1 MWLTHRGMMPIPLI
15 LFNLKEDNKM
25 IEQTRLYRLLKNTNG
40 FISLTYDGCEYV
52 LMKRY
57 CGTIQR
63 YIFSEN
69 THFTLLVT
77 YNIRYHNVSAPHG
90 HCDRT
95 IKQLFFSLNEL
106 EKELKERSFLMAENA
121 TIRFDGKS
129 IIIYSKP

>member
-1 MWLTHRGMMPIPLI
+1 
-15 LFNLKEDNKM
+15 M
-25 IEQTRLYRLLKNTNG
+25 IEHTRLYRLLKNTNG

-57 CGTIQR
+57 YGQIQR
-63 YIFSEN
+63 YVFSEN

-77 YNIRYHNVSAPHG
+77 YNIGYHNVSAPHG
-90 HCDRT
+90 HYDKT